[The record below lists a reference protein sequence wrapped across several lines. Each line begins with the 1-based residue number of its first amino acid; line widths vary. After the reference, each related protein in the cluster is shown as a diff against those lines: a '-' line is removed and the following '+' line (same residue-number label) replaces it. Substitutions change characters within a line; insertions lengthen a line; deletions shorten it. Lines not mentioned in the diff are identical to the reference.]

1 MYLQRAYGAPPS
13 SCNASRTEGFAHGL
27 KDSHR
32 FSLKHYTR
40 LSRWRP
46 GRNLSRGPLQLHSA
60 MQLEDLDAY
69 RSDSGSSSQSRNSE
83 KVPKY
88 GQWNSD
94 SNATVSDYEDYRIGV
109 KKSTGG
115 LIRTIV
121 KVLHY
126 ILISLIFISISC
138 RILFEYTSF
147 TRGKLIMCRN
157 AADFESSM
165 MVSRMVS
172 FFLIA
177 MIYDLLSRFL
187 LNIYFS
193 PCFLLYQVDWSISL
207 RRT

>member
-1 MYLQRAYGAPPS
+1 MIHDCPGDGPGAIWVAARYIS
-13 SCNASRTEGFAHGL
+13 EI
-27 KDSHR
+27 D
-32 FSLKHYTR
+32 
-40 LSRWRP
+40 
-46 GRNLSRGPLQLHSA
+46 SA
-60 MQLEDLDAY
+60 MPLEDLDAY

-83 KVPKY
+83 TVPKY

-94 SNATVSDYEDYRIGV
+94 SNATVSDYEDYRIGA
-109 KKSTGG
+109 KKSTGS
-115 LIRTIV
+115 LIWTIV

-187 LNIYFS
+187 LNILFFTLFFAVPS
-193 PCFLLYQVDWSISL
+193 RLVDFIAQNIILFERTIQISL
-207 RRT
+207 RACMIKHESGFIMS

>member
-1 MYLQRAYGAPPS
+1 
-13 SCNASRTEGFAHGL
+13 
-27 KDSHR
+27 
-32 FSLKHYTR
+32 
-40 LSRWRP
+40 
-46 GRNLSRGPLQLHSA
+46 

-83 KVPKY
+83 TVPKY

-109 KKSTGG
+109 KKSTGS

-121 KVLHY
+121 KVLHHH

-138 RILFEYTSF
+138 RLLFEYTSF
-147 TRGKLIMCRN
+147 TIGKLIMCRN
-157 AADFESSM
+157 AANFESSM

-177 MIYDLLSRFL
+177 MIYYLLSRFL

-207 RRT
+207 RWT

>member
-1 MYLQRAYGAPPS
+1 M
-13 SCNASRTEGFAHGL
+13 
-27 KDSHR
+27 
-32 FSLKHYTR
+32 
-40 LSRWRP
+40 
-46 GRNLSRGPLQLHSA
+46 
-60 MQLEDLDAY
+60 LEDLDEY
-69 RSDSGSSSQSRNSE
+69 GSDSGSSIQSRNSE
-83 KVPKY
+83 TVPKY
-88 GQWNSD
+88 EQWNSD

-187 LNIYFS
+187 LNILFFTLFFAVPS
-193 PCFLLYQVDWSISL
+193 RLVDFIAQNIILFERTIQISL
-207 RRT
+207 RACMIKHESGFNMS